1 MEVAT
6 RGRSAVA
13 PDGRP
18 VDGYGPERVCGAET
32 QEMRTGTWIL
42 SVLALSIAALTL
54 AACDESEQDRILRYE
69 KGTYLGPADPPLTP
83 EQLDDLRYRTKLQG
97 GS

>member
-1 MEVAT
+1 
-6 RGRSAVA
+6 
-13 PDGRP
+13 
-18 VDGYGPERVCGAET
+18 
-32 QEMRTGTWIL
+32 MRTSTWII
-42 SVLALSIAALTL
+42 SVLALSVAGLGL
-54 AACDESEQDRILRYE
+54 GACDESEQDRILQYQ